1 MLLLLGGFLLL
12 MLLGLPVALSMAVS
26 SLVYILVTGITPD
39 VTLAQRMIAGVES
52 FPLLAVPF
60 FILAG
65 NLMNIAGVTGR
76 IYKFA
81 VALVG
86 WMRGGLGHVNIIG
99 SVVFAGMSGTAIADA
114 AGLGT
119 IEIKANEAKLVDLF
133 KQKGLTVTEVN
144 KDEFRDTVLKNVSFE
159 SFDYRKADW
168 ERIQAVK

>member
-1 MLLLLGGFLLL
+1 MLILIGCFLTL
-12 MLLGLPVALSMAVS
+12 MLLGLPVALAMAVS
-26 SLVYILVTGITPD
+26 SLTYILFTGITPD

-86 WMRGGLGHVNIIG
+86 CSPLMRATSATLMGLENSWLIYDVIF
-99 SVVFAGMSGTAIADA
+99 STRATTRLSAICVPWRRWSSS
-114 AGLGT
+114 
-119 IEIKANEAKLVDLF
+119 ILV
-133 KQKGLTVTEVN
+133 
-144 KDEFRDTVLKNVSFE
+144 
-159 SFDYRKADW
+159 
-168 ERIQAVK
+168 